1 MNSLTLASSHVLP
14 TRFSPISPDFLGRLR
29 PSTTTTC
36 HRRESTFHLYEVKVE
51 SRFSRKPS
59 GGPREP
65 RGGPE
70 NLGRRRVPEVRDTDD
85 DDYYYVAGNTTTP

>member
-1 MNSLTLASSHVLP
+1 MLGNIAGHIAGRSYQNDNFPIFTD
-14 TRFSPISPDFLGRLR
+14 FSDFLGRLR
-29 PSTTTTC
+29 
-36 HRRESTFHLYEVKVE
+36 RRESTFHLYEVKVE

-85 DDYYYVAGNTTTP
+85 DDYYYVAGLTGD